1 MGLPPWGGKDMS
13 AGGKPMKKIAIRT
26 LAIAGGLV
34 AVLVAGGAS
43 SGLK

>member
-1 MGLPPWGGKDMS
+1 MS

-34 AVLVAGGAS
+34 AVMVAGGA
-43 SGLK
+43 GFGIK

>member
-34 AVLVAGGAS
+34 AVMVAGGA
-43 SGLK
+43 GLGIR